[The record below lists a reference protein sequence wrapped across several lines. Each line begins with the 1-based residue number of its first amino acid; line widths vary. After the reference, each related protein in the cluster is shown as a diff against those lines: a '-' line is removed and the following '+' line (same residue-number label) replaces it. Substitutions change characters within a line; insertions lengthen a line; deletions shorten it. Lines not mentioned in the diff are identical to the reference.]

1 MNRYGQMAFE
11 HHSTFR
17 PTEFAQIENPTVFFT
32 EAGEEIQAAVTE
44 LRDQILAGQRPWE
57 DLEDY
62 RHRSSQALSEAE
74 EVILADHHLLQPMT
88 DDEDEDLTQVD
99 DPILTSYYRALATA
113 AEPLSQAF

>member
-1 MNRYGQMAFE
+1 MNRYGQMVYE

-17 PTEFAQIENPTVFFT
+17 PTEFAQIENPTMFFT

-57 DLEDY
+57 DLDDY
-62 RHRSSQALSEAE
+62 QRRSSQALNEAE
-74 EVILADHHLLQPMT
+74 EVILADHHLLQPMP
-88 DDEDEDLTQVD
+88 DEDEDLTQVD

>member
-1 MNRYGQMAFE
+1 MNRYGQMVHE

-17 PTEFAQIENPTVFFT
+17 PTEFAQIENPTGFFT

-57 DLEDY
+57 DLDDY
-62 RHRSSQALSEAE
+62 QRRSSQALSEAE

-88 DDEDEDLTQVD
+88 DEDEDLTQVG